1 MSIKTVLESVTWS
14 EIFQQA
20 RKFWWKVLEKRRD
33 PAKELRETHP
43 YLYKSARTGPT
54 DYVCEFAHADID
66 KARHSIL
73 WFGDWDEQ
81 TNQVVEVFQRLGV
94 ISDGARVLD
103 YGCGIGRVTKALL
116 DRYDVEMLSVD
127 RAAAMR
133 EHARNY
139 IDKKYWE
146 RGKVSVISDQELIA
160 RSGELAGRFDLIFMV
175 EVLQHIPEP
184 VLEPILLL
192 LRSLLKPEGRFFVYG
207 NEALDVDAQGRELTL
222 PVKEVVG
229 RHFGILQDDTWKFQ
243 PEVRYSLVC
252 TSQGQAATS

>member
-1 MSIKTVLESVTWS
+1 MEVKRIIESSGSSALLER
-14 EIFQQA
+14 A
-20 RKFWWKVLEKRRD
+20 RKFWWRVREKKSAVAKDLRD
-33 PAKELRETHP
+33 THP
-43 YLYKSARTGPT
+43 YLFKRERTGLT
-54 DYVCEFAHADID
+54 DYVCEFEHTDID

-81 TNQVVEVFQRLGV
+81 TNQVAEVFHRLGV
-94 ISDGARVLD
+94 VRDGARVLD

-116 DRYDVEMLSVD
+116 DRYDVEILSVD

-133 EHARNY
+133 EHAKNY
-139 IDKKYWE
+139 IDQKYWE
-146 RGKVSVISDQELIA
+146 RGKVSVISDEELIA

-184 VLEPILLL
+184 VLEPILLQ

-207 NEALDVDAQGRELTL
+207 NEALDVDAQGREVTSS
-222 PVKEVVG
+222 VKEVVG
-229 RHFGILQDDTWKFQ
+229 RHFSILQDDTWKFQ

-252 TSQGQAATS
+252 TSDGQAATR